1 MSAEKIA
8 AHLGWAHGFLRGALG
23 FPRGCD
29 GTARAV
35 QGGVRTLALALALV
49 ASLATT
55 AGASPFTVGVA
66 GGWVQ
71 SASDASSSPNND
83 WQLWARLHVWRG
95 LSTQLEWHKLDNDN
109 AVAMGTVNA
118 IAILDLMHGQWVPF
132 VLAGVGVD
140 YGDNTSDPGNGFD
153 VATGIGFEYRSPG
166 GVVVGIDARIGT
178 RSVSQPETA
187 FPGCNFCALQSP
199 PDTALAN
206 GEYRAVRLA
215 VGLHF

>member
-1 MSAEKIA
+1 MHQA
-8 AHLGWAHGFLRGALG
+8 
-23 FPRGCD
+23 
-29 GTARAV
+29 
-35 QGGVRTLALALALV
+35 VRTLALAVV

-66 GGWVQ
+66 GGWTQ
-71 SASDASSSPNND
+71 SASDSSSAPNDD
-83 WQLWARLHVWRG
+83 WQLWARLHVWRA

-140 YGDNTSDPGNGFD
+140 YGENTSAAGNGAD
-153 VATGIGFEYRSPG
+153 VAAGVGFEYRSPG

-178 RSVSQPETA
+178 RAVSQPEYAT
-187 FPGCNFCALQSP
+187 PICNFCAFQAP
-199 PDTALAN
+199 PDLALAN